1 MWRHLNEQ
9 DIEPLIWMQ
18 EARNIPV
25 FNGGSFS
32 PYWDEM
38 IAKYVEKLKTDT
50 RGFISS
56 MTQAA
61 GSERS

>member
-1 MWRHLNEQ
+1 
-9 DIEPLIWMQ
+9 MQ

-56 MTQAA
+56 TTHAA
-61 GSERS
+61 RSEPS